1 MDQLTRHACR
11 LLLAATL
18 LTCAAAWLRGEDDD
32 DDLAD
37 VRAQVMRNPFA
48 ARNGRISISERNVDS
63 WIYGSESRG
72 RTWLEA
78 SLKQKIDQMGRVC
91 ELSDLQRHKLLLAG
105 KGDIQRFE
113 IRVEDLKASVNLG
126 AMPPEKYTELFQKTR
141 PLHTLVQQGLFGT
154 TSLFQK
160 TLTTLLR
167 PEQLAHYEQLEH
179 ERRVWRY
186 RARVEMCVAQFDAV
200 LGLRDDQRHRLVQL
214 ILKKTR
220 PPKHFGQ
227 SDHWLV
233 LVQMS
238 RIPEEELRSI
248 LDPAQW
254 PEMHRRMI
262 NARRMIPALK
272 QNGLVLDE
280 DEQPSKEAEARV
292 GVR

>member
-1 MDQLTRHACR
+1 MHHLTRHTCR
-11 LLLAATL
+11 LVLAATL
-18 LTCAAAWLRGEDDD
+18 LTCAAAWLHGDDD
-32 DDLAD
+32 DDLVD

-48 ARNGRISISERNVDS
+48 ARNGRINISERNVDS
-63 WIYGSESRG
+63 WIYGNESRG

-78 SLKQKIDQMGRVC
+78 SLKQKIDQMARVC
-91 ELSDLQRHKLLLAG
+91 ELSDLQKHKLLLAG

-113 IRVEDLKASVNLG
+113 TRVDDLKASVKLG

-141 PLHTLVQQGLFGT
+141 PLQILVQQGLFGR

-167 PEQLAHYEQLEH
+167 PEQLVRYEQLDR
-179 ERRVWRY
+179 ERRAWRY

-214 ILKKTR
+214 ILNKTR
-220 PPKHFGQ
+220 PPRNFGQ
-227 SDHWLV
+227 SDRWLV

-238 RIPEEELRSI
+238 RLPEEELKSI

-272 QNGLVLDE
+272 QNGLILDE
-280 DEQPSKEAEARV
+280 DDQPSKEAEARFA
-292 GVR
+292 R